1 MQDTTICPIC
11 GKKLRTVSTNT
22 NLSFIEKVGDFFE
35 RTCTGPNHSVQFYT
49 DKVNKSVDMLR
60 FSLDPKYTR
69 YFEIDYVNGRSRIY
83 CMKNGETQYIYLP
96 KMLEPDFPE
105 LNKLREKISIYVT
118 FS

>member
-11 GKKLRTVSTNT
+11 GKKLRTVSVNT
-22 NLSFIEKVGDFFE
+22 NLSFIEKIGDFFE

-69 YFEIDYVNGRSRIY
+69 YFEIDYINKRSRIY
-83 CMKNGETQYIYLP
+83 CMKNSETQYIYINKILT
-96 KMLEPDFPE
+96 PDFPLLE
-105 LNKLREKISIYVT
+105 KLKETVSLYIV